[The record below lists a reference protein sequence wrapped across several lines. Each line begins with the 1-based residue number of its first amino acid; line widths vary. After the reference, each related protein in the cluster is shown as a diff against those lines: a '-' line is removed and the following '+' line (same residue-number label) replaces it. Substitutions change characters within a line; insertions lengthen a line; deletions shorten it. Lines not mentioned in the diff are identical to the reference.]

1 MERDPS
7 EQHESLMT
15 YVFVLWRYRGFIAL
29 MSVSALIVTLGFTKL
44 MPKYYQSTAALVAP
58 KESAGGALLGG
69 LGSLASL
76 GIIQPMSGL
85 SLPSLSPNRDLLV
98 SVLKSRTVAE
108 AVVAQFGLRERYKAR
123 YLEDALKRLQGLTS
137 VGISKEGV
145 ISIRAEDTDPEI
157 AASIANYHVELLDKL
172 VSQYGSSEA
181 GRQRAFL
188 TEQLAH
194 TKASLD
200 ESEDTLRRF
209 QERNRA
215 IVLQD
220 QTRGAIDAAARLK
233 GEIMA
238 AEVQLQ
244 VIRNFATDANPEVVA
259 LRRRIDEMNRHLG
272 QMQYGGSVDVQGV
285 KGRDRSDFAVPFA
298 KVPEVGLELARLT
311 REVKVQETL
320 VTLLVQQV
328 EQARIAEAKDMPI
341 VQRLDRAVPA
351 ERHSRPHLGVNLS
364 LAAVVSLV
372 LGVFGAF
379 GREYARRVAARRRPA
394 RVVDGT

>member
-1 MERDPS
+1 
-7 EQHESLMT
+7 
-15 YVFVLWRYRGFIAL
+15 
-29 MSVSALIVTLGFTKL
+29 
-44 MPKYYQSTAALVAP
+44 
-58 KESAGGALLGG
+58 
-69 LGSLASL
+69 
-76 GIIQPMSGL
+76 
-85 SLPSLSPNRDLLV
+85 
-98 SVLKSRTVAE
+98 VAE
-108 AVVAQFGLRERYKAR
+108 AVVAQFGLRKRYKAR
-123 YLEDALKRLQGLTS
+123 YLEDAIRTLQGLTS

-145 ISIRAEDTDPEI
+145 ISIRVEDTDPEI
-157 AASIANYHVELLDKL
+157 AAGIANYHIELLDKL

-194 TKASLD
+194 AKASLD

-220 QTRGAIDAAARLK
+220 QTRGAIDAAARLR

-238 AEVQLQ
+238 SEVQLQ
-244 VIRNFATDANPEVVA
+244 VMRSFATDVNPEVLA
-259 LRRRIDEMNRHLG
+259 LRRRIDEMNRHLS
-272 QMQYGGSVDVQGV
+272 QMQYGGNVFVQGLR
-285 KGRDRSDFAVPFA
+285 GRDRNDFGVPFA

-320 VTLLVQQV
+320 VTLLVEQV

-351 ERHSRPHLGVNLS
+351 ERHSRPRLGIHLGV
-364 LAAVVSLV
+364 AAIVSLI
-372 LGVFGAF
+372 LGVLGAF
-379 GREYARRVAARRRPA
+379 GREYARRVGAGSRPA
-394 RVVDGT
+394 RVSGGA